1 MIRLMYKTFR
11 EINSY
16 VLIVY
21 VMNLQSNFLNVDRLD
36 FLEKFG
42 IVCMET
48 IVVLQ
53 KRTLKTKQKGFA
65 KSTKW

>member
-1 MIRLMYKTFR
+1 MYKTFR